1 MSAYASTTDVP
12 TIVRRL
18 RDASHITVVSHA
30 KPDGDAAGS
39 ILAITRALRSMGKRV
54 DAFFTGVVD
63 PNIQALAAP
72 GEIQLASAS
81 PPDPATDLVVLVDTG
96 SWSQVEPL
104 DGWLKSMAGRV
115 VGLDHH
121 ARGDEIAS
129 DRIVECSM
137 ASTTQLVVRFIDAL
151 GVPLVAAGQGAKFS
165 IAEALFVGLA
175 TDTGWFRFQSADAAV
190 FALASRLLAHGVDKI
205 SLYQLLDENGR
216 PVRLAAMARALASL
230 TFHLNGRA
238 TVMALS
244 HEDFAQ
250 TGANSDDVGG
260 LVNVPLT
267 IGSIAMSVVLT
278 ETQPGI
284 TKASFR
290 SKPAPSGVPSVN
302 VSDFAAQ
309 FGGGGHAQAAGAK
322 LKLPLADARRTV
334 ELAIDSL
341 TGVQS

>member
-1 MSAYASTTDVP
+1 MSAYASTT
-12 TIVRRL
+12 TLSAIAERL
-18 RDASHITVVSHA
+18 RNAAHIAVLSHA

-39 ILAITRALRSMGKRV
+39 ILAMTRALRLMGRRA
-54 DAFFTGVVD
+54 DGFFTGLVD

-72 GEIQLASAS
+72 GEVRAAAPASMDAS
-81 PPDPATDLVVLVDTG
+81 IDLVVLVDTG
-96 SWSQVEPL
+96 AWSQVEPL

-129 DRIVECSM
+129 DRVVDCSM
-137 ASTTQLVVRFIDAL
+137 ASATQLVAQLIDEL
-151 GVPLVAAGQGAKFS
+151 GVPFVAAGSEAKFS

-175 TDTGWFRFQSADAAV
+175 TDTGWFRFQNADAAV
-190 FALASRLLAHGVDKI
+190 FALASRLLGCGVNKI
-205 SLYQLLDENGR
+205 ALYQLLEENGR
-216 PVRLAAMARALASL
+216 PARLPAMARAMASL
-230 TFHLNGRA
+230 SFHLNGRA
-238 TVMALS
+238 TLMALS
-244 HEDFAQ
+244 HTDFAQ

-267 IGSIAMSVVLT
+267 IGAVMMSVVLT

-284 TKASFR
+284 TKVSFR
-290 SKPAPSGVPSVN
+290 SKPTASGAPSVN

-322 LKLPLADARRTV
+322 LLMPLEQARRTV
-334 ELAIDSL
+334 TVAIDL
-341 TGVQS
+341 IQGVQT

>member
-1 MSAYASTTDVP
+1 MSTYLSTTDFP
-12 TIVRRL
+12 SIARRL
-18 RDASHITVVSHA
+18 RAASHIAVVSHA

-54 DAFFTGVVD
+54 DGIFTGVVD

-72 GEIQLASAS
+72 GEIQLATVS
-81 PPDPATDLVVLVDTG
+81 PPDPAIDLVVLVDTG
-96 SWSQVEPL
+96 AWSQVEPL
-104 DGWLKSMAGRV
+104 DVWLKSMAGRI

-121 ARGDEIAS
+121 ARGDDIAS
-129 DRIVECSM
+129 DRVVDCSM
-137 ASTTQLVVRFIDAL
+137 ASATQLVVRLIDEL
-151 GVPLVAAGQGAKFS
+151 GVPLIAAGATAKFS
-165 IAEALFVGLA
+165 IAEAIFVGLA

-190 FALASRLLAHGVDKI
+190 FALASRLLSHGVDKMA
-205 SLYQLLDENGR
+205 LYQLLDENGR
-216 PVRLAAMARALASL
+216 PVRLAAMARALSSL

-244 HEDFAQ
+244 HDDFAQ

-267 IGSIAMSVVLT
+267 IGSVAMSVVLT
-278 ETQPGI
+278 ETHAGI

-290 SKPAPSGVPSVN
+290 SKPAPSGAPSVN

-322 LKLPLADARRTV
+322 LMLPLADARRTV
-334 ELAIDSL
+334 ELAIGSL
-341 TGVQS
+341 TGVS